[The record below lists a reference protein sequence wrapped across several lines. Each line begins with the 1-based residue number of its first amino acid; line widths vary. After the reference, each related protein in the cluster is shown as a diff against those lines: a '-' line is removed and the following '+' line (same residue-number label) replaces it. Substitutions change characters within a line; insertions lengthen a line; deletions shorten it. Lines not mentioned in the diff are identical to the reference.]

1 MNGSKYFLDTN
12 AITTLLQGNENLVNI
27 LKSASWIGISII
39 NQLEFLANPNLKV
52 EDIVLFQSFLD
63 RIEVIGL
70 GNENKDLLS
79 LILEIRTK
87 NKLKLP
93 DSIIA
98 ASAIYHKSILI
109 TNDFA
114 FDNIKSLK
122 VIRVQK

>member
-12 AITTLLQGNENLVNI
+12 AITALLQGNDNLVNV
-27 LKSASWIGISII
+27 LKNASWIGISII
-39 NQLEFLANPNLKV
+39 NQLEFLANPNLKE
-52 EDIVLFQSFLD
+52 EDITIFQSFLD

-79 LILEIRTK
+79 LTLEIRK
-87 NKLKLP
+87 RNKLKLP

-109 TNDFA
+109 TNDFG
-114 FDNIKSLK
+114 FDNIKNLK
-122 VIRVQK
+122 VIRC

>member
-12 AITTLLQGNENLVNI
+12 AITALLQGKDNLVNV
-27 LKSASWIGISII
+27 LKNASWIGISII
-39 NQLEFLANPNLKV
+39 NQLEFLANPNLKE
-52 EDIVLFQSFLD
+52 EDITIFQSFLD

-70 GNENKDLLS
+70 GNDNKDLLS
-79 LILEIRTK
+79 LTLEIRK
-87 NKLKLP
+87 RNKLKLP

-122 VIRVQK
+122 VIRSQK

>member
-12 AITTLLQGNENLVNI
+12 AITTLLQGNENLVNV
-27 LKSASWIGISII
+27 LKNASWIGISII

-52 EDIVLFQSFLD
+52 EDIALFQSFLN

-79 LILEIRTK
+79 FILEIRIK

-122 VIRVQK
+122 VLRT